1 MVRKAFQKRK
11 RKTMEISII
20 GTGMMARG
28 IGTRLVAGGHAVTL
42 LSRHPEKGA
51 ELAATLQAATRH
63 GASVQ
68 AVPFGSPL
76 HGEVVVLAVPY
87 AAAAEALQ
95 PYTAQLP
102 GKILVDITNP
112 LNATFDGLAT
122 PPDSSAAQEI
132 ARLVP
137 AETHVVKAFNTL
149 FFPTLVT
156 GEVAGQPLDVF
167 IAGDDD
173 AAKATVSQLVADGGM
188 RPIDAGPLTHAHYL
202 EALAFLG
209 SKLPFS
215 RSAQFQSAWKLIA

>member
-1 MVRKAFQKRK
+1 
-11 RKTMEISII
+11 
-20 GTGMMARG
+20 MAHG

-68 AVPFGSPL
+68 TLPFGSPL
-76 HGEVVVLAVPY
+76 QGEVVVLAVPY
-87 AAAAEALQ
+87 SAAAEALD

-112 LNATFDGLAT
+112 LNATFDGLVT
-122 PPDSSAAQEI
+122 PPESSAAQEI
-132 ARLVP
+132 ACLVQ
-137 AETHVVKAFNTL
+137 ASTHVIKAFNTI
-149 FFPTLVT
+149 FFPTLLT
-156 GEVAGQPLDVF
+156 GQVAGQPLDVF

-173 AAKATVSQLVADGGM
+173 AAKATVSQLVTDGGM
-188 RPIDAGPLTHAHYL
+188 RPIDSGPLAYARYL
-202 EALAFLG
+202 EALGFLG
-209 SKLPFS
+209 IRLPFS